1 MPLRVTD
8 SSTAASTAAKVNAQR
23 SRLNVLQ
30 ERLISGKRIN
40 RPSDDPSGAEAV
52 IRLRTSQAEI
62 EFFKR
67 NTGTAE
73 QKLTVADE
81 VLSSYELI
89 LDRVKSLVVRGVS
102 DITPQDA
109 KNALATEL
117 DTLRES
123 ILNVAN
129 ARNGDEY
136 VFGGTRQNAPPF
148 DLATALPAAAPNALQ
163 YVGIEPGANAVATGV
178 TAETVFSDAT
188 ATIFD
193 DLTATIAALRG
204 TGDPVADKTTLT
216 NSFSRMEI
224 YSDLVE
230 VAHARIGA
238 NMKNV
243 EIVRD
248 KLNSNFL
255 SYETQASEIES
266 SDFVETATQFAET
279 QRALDALLQIK
290 GREQRSLLDFL
301 G

>member
-8 SSTAASTAAKVNAQR
+8 SSSAASTAAKVNAQR
-23 SRLNVLQ
+23 SRLGVLQ

-52 IRLRTSQAEI
+52 IRLRTSQAEV
-62 EFFKR
+62 EAFKR
-67 NTGTAE
+67 NMGTAE
-73 QKLTVADE
+73 QKLTVADDS
-81 VLSSYELI
+81 LSSYELI
-89 LDRVKSLVVRGVS
+89 LDRVKSLVARGVS
-102 DITPQDA
+102 DVTPQDA
-109 KNALATEL
+109 KNALATEI
-117 DTLRES
+117 DTLRER

-148 DLATALPAAAPNALQ
+148 DPATKLPAAAPNAVQ

-193 DLTATIAALRG
+193 DLTATVAALRG
-204 TGDPVADKTTLT
+204 TGDPVADKATLT
-216 NSFSRMEI
+216 NSLSRMEV

-230 VAHARIGA
+230 VAHASIGA

-248 KLNSNFL
+248 RLNSDFL
-255 SYETQASEIES
+255 SYETQASDIES
-266 SDFVETATQFAET
+266 ADFVQTATQFAET